1 MEKFGKA
8 VVKLRIPILIASIV
22 LLIPSVFSYLGTRVN
37 YDILSYL
44 PSELETVKGQDI
56 LLDEFGV
63 GAFSTAVIEG
73 MSDSEIVDLT
83 EKIEEVDHVKKVI
96 GYNTVAELDIPMEIL
111 PENISERISDAGAD
125 SALVFILYDDSMSSD
140 ETLAALKEIKSVTA
154 GQCFI
159 SGMTAV
165 ISDTRDLT
173 EQEEPIYVLIAVVL
187 ALIVLAITME
197 HFLIPFIFILSIG
210 FAIIYNLGS
219 NFAFGEISYIT
230 QALAAV
236 LQLGVTMDYSIFLWH
251 SYQDEKA
258 AVGDKKEAMGHAIAK
273 TFTSVVS
280 SSITTVAGFIALCFM
295 SFTLGLDLGIVMA
308 KGVVIGVICCVTVL
322 PSIILTLDKVIE
334 KTRHRNILP
343 DFKFISKF
351 VKKHFKLVIIIFA
364 IILVPAIY
372 GYNHTEV
379 YYDLVGTLPETLD
392 SKVATEKLDE
402 QYDMK
407 ATHIV
412 IFDSTMSQ
420 VEKAKMM
427 DEIEEVDGVSMTLG
441 IEAFAGATFPT
452 QLLPDEFLSE
462 LENDMHEM
470 MLISSEY
477 DVASDAMNNQ
487 CDEINAIIKSYDANA
502 MLIGEAP
509 CTKDLIETT
518 AVDFAVVSSISIV
531 AIFLIILLVFRS
543 ISLPVILVA
552 AIEFAIFINLGIP
565 AFTNTTLP
573 FIASIVIGTIQLGS
587 TVDYAIL
594 MTTRYKRERGM
605 GVPKTEA
612 VETAV
617 GASAQSIVVSAVS
630 FFASTIGVGIYSN
643 VDMISALC
651 LLMARGALISM
662 AVVLFVLPS
671 LFMVFDKVIAK
682 TTFGF
687 LPKGEKVRFRTKTGT
702 ADIK

>member
-22 LLIPSVFSYLGTRVN
+22 LLIPSVFSYLNTRVN

-73 MSDSEIVDLT
+73 MTDSEIVDLT
-83 EKIEEVDHVKKVI
+83 EKIEEVEHVKQVV
-96 GYNTVAELDIPMEIL
+96 GYNTVAELDIPLEIL
-111 PENISERISDAGAD
+111 PERISERISDADAD

-165 ISDTRDLT
+165 ISDTRELT
-173 EQEEPIYVLIAVVL
+173 EQEEPIYVIIAVVL

-258 AVGDKKEAMGHAIAK
+258 SCGDNKEAMGHAIAK

-322 PSIILTLDKVIE
+322 PSIILTLDKLIE

-351 VKKHFKLVIIIFA
+351 VKKRFKLVIIIFA

-372 GYNHTEV
+372 GYTHTEV

-402 QYDMK
+402 QYDMT

-420 VEKAKMM
+420 VQKAKMM
-427 DEIEEVDGVSMTLG
+427 EDIGEVEGVTMTLG
-441 IEAFAGATFPT
+441 IESLVGATFPT
-452 QLLPDEFLSE
+452 ELLPDELLSE
-462 LENDMHEM
+462 FENETHEM

-477 DVASDAMNNQ
+477 DVASDAMNRQ
-487 CDEINAIIKSYDANA
+487 CDEINAIIKNYDANA

-531 AIFLIILLVFRS
+531 AIFIIILLVFRS

-594 MTTRYKRERGM
+594 MTTRYKRERSQ
-605 GVPKTEA
+605 GVAKTEA
-612 VETAV
+612 VEIAV
-617 GASAQSIVVSAVS
+617 KASAQSIVVSAVS

-682 TTFGF
+682 TTIGF
-687 LPKGEKVRFRTKTGT
+687 LPKGEKVRFFNKAG
-702 ADIK
+702 KQEV